1 MNKSKQEKRQASG
14 EEGVITV
21 SRTMFNQIDEE
32 KEFIKIRPFATT
44 TAKVGVKLGRT
55 INLGNYESARI
66 DVMIE
71 MPCYVEEAPK
81 VYGDVFSLAEERLM
95 TETDKITKSL
105 NQSQSIVRA
114 VCEGPVCA
122 GAGDGAECFL
132 RVHGGARNGIYL
144 RTGVGDRISVRD
156 LFHCDHRGGTSGGDH
171 PLDPGCG

>member
-1 MNKSKQEKRQASG
+1 MNKSRQEKRQASG

-105 NQSQSIVRA
+105 NQSQSI
-114 VCEGPVCA
+114 E
-122 GAGDGAECFL
+122 EL
-132 RVHGGARNGIYL
+132 L
-144 RTGVGDRISVRD
+144 
-156 LFHCDHRGGTSGGDH
+156 
-171 PLDPGCG
+171 